1 MTKGNGNKWN
11 KSRPR
16 KELSSWGSGDW
27 ELEVGGWRQE
37 DQVEM
42 L

>member
-1 MTKGNGNKWN
+1 MEQEPAKKGA
-11 KSRPR
+11 
-16 KELSSWGSGDW
+16 EQLGSGDW